1 MEEKDIVVGGLYQ
14 LEPISNNPNDNWCK
28 LNLLLAGK
36 DERGLVFYDIYWAD
50 WHTNYS
56 FEQVKD
62 RITFAF
68 DLNGSKEVNRSEFS
82 QYKEED
88 KFFIPQGGQDE
99 SYLIRG
105 GAEKSREI
113 IIEIMESKIEDRKTE
128 IKSLQRNIVWR
139 KEVLK
144 EIKDGGDINNIFV

>member
-1 MEEKDIVVGGLYQ
+1 M
-14 LEPISNNPNDNWCK
+14 
-28 LNLLLAGK
+28 
-36 DERGLVFYDIYWAD
+36 
-50 WHTNYS
+50 
-56 FEQVKD
+56 
-62 RITFAF
+62 
-68 DLNGSKEVNRSEFS
+68 NRSEFS